1 MLIREG
7 GVALRLLQMDEQPRC
22 RPHLP
27 VSVLLG
33 AGAVRGLAH
42 IGVLRAL
49 IAGGFRIT
57 ELAGTSVGAIVTAFY
72 GAVGLDLDSLAAA
85 GLALRSHHLLS
96 WAILHRIP
104 SRMRGR
110 YIHLAGDI
118 PVHLDRLA
126 TSPYASLHHGLSRIG
141 IISYDLLSKAQVV
154 WHNERPIVP
163 LHDAVLGAASIPGL
177 FRPLRCSGDGGGYLL
192 TDGGALDRLPAHLL
206 FAPPFQPVQVV
217 AVDVSNSKDDRAE
230 NLAGLSLLRR
240 RFPDVP
246 IDCVCVDTL
255 NGHSI
260 VYRSSYAAE
269 LLDLGHRAGE
279 AYVSRLARPP
289 RDLASAFTGG

>member
-1 MLIREG
+1 
-7 GVALRLLQMDEQPRC
+7 MDEQPRC

-57 ELAGTSVGAIVTAFY
+57 ELVGTSVGAIVTAFY
-72 GAVGLDLDSLAAA
+72 GAVGLDLDSLEAA
-85 GLALRSHHLLS
+85 GRALRSQHLLS
-96 WAILHRIP
+96 WALLRRIP
-104 SRMRGR
+104 PRVRDR

-118 PVHLDRLA
+118 PVHLDRLS
-126 TSPYASLHHGLSRIG
+126 TSSYASPHHGLSRIG
-141 IISYDLLSKAQVV
+141 IVSYDLLSKAQVV

-163 LHDAVLGAASIPGL
+163 LDDAVRGAAAMPGL
-177 FRPLRCSGDGGGYLL
+177 FRPLRCSGDGGEYLL
-192 TDGGALDRLPAHLL
+192 IDGGARDRLPAHLL
-206 FAPPFQPVQVV
+206 FTPPFQPVQVL
-217 AVDVSNSKDDRAE
+217 AVDVSKSVEDRNE
-230 NLAGLSLLRR
+230 NLAALSLLRR

-255 NGHSI
+255 NGRTV
-260 VYRSSYAAE
+260 VYRSSYAAG

-279 AYVSRLARPP
+279 AYLSRLDAR
-289 RDLASAFTGG
+289 G